1 MLLAI
6 LLSVFRK
13 TSFICIYLE
22 QPTNK
27 FTKEDAMKIIC
38 LSSMSSNRSSMA
50 VKQPQKVHFR
60 WAFGGVS
67 WDVYISTPMFDS

>member
-1 MLLAI
+1 
-6 LLSVFRK
+6 
-13 TSFICIYLE
+13 
-22 QPTNK
+22 
-27 FTKEDAMKIIC
+27 MKIIC